1 MNIKR
6 YNHPSQSFEWLKW
19 ATLMLAIAA
28 SVAIITM
35 AVNLSPSSAQA
46 AKIESEVLAKQLEFI
61 LKMNSAFLGFLGIIG
76 ALLTWFFKNNLEDA
90 KQVASQMV
98 REELD
103 QHIQS
108 KIETELRFW
117 EMGARTERVVS
128 QSLVNYY
135 LPKGTREPREFFLVK
150 NRGFRQVLFC
160 SRLEEI
166 RRSSADVVIFDA
178 QNWTDPPNQPVVH
191 TDKGWLTPE
200 SEERVKAEINQLEAI
215 LSDQT
220 VLVVY
225 VRGTVAYL
233 NEPRF
238 AEKFVLPANNQVTL
252 LGHVVNGVYV
262 AYGDRRA
269 IQSHHPDWNSGL

>member
-1 MNIKR
+1 MRKYGNQ
-6 YNHPSQSFEWLKW
+6 SQIFQWLKW
-19 ATLMLAIAA
+19 ATLVLVIAA

-46 AKIESEVLAKQLEFI
+46 GKVESEVLAKQLEFI

-103 QHIQS
+103 QHIQR
-108 KIETELRFW
+108 KVETEFRFW

-135 LPKGTREPREFFLVK
+135 LPNGSRAPREFFLVK

-166 RRSSADVVIFDA
+166 RRSSADVIILDV
-178 QNWTDPPNQPVVH
+178 QNWVDSSNQPVVR
-191 TDKGWLTPE
+191 TEKGWLTE
-200 SEERVKAEINQLEAI
+200 DSENQVKAEIQKLEAI
-215 LSDQT
+215 LSEAM

-225 VRGTVAYL
+225 VRGNVSYL
-233 NEPRF
+233 NEPKF

-262 AYGDRRA
+262 AYGDRIANRS
-269 IQSHHPDWNSGL
+269 QDSGTDY

>member
-1 MNIKR
+1 MRKYGNQ
-6 YNHPSQSFEWLKW
+6 SQTFQWLKW
-19 ATLMLAIAA
+19 ATLVLAIAA

-46 AKIESEVLAKQLEFI
+46 GKVESEVLAKQLEFI

-103 QHIQS
+103 QHIQR
-108 KIETELRFW
+108 KVETEFRFW

-135 LPKGTREPREFFLVK
+135 LPNGSRAPREFFLVK

-166 RRSSADVVIFDA
+166 RRSSADVIILDV
-178 QNWTDPPNQPVVH
+178 QNWVDSSNQPVVR
-191 TDKGWLTPE
+191 TEKGRLTE
-200 SEERVKAEINQLEAI
+200 DSENQVKAEIQKLEAI
-215 LSDQT
+215 LSEAM

-225 VRGTVAYL
+225 VRGTVSYL
-233 NEPRF
+233 NEPKF

-262 AYGDRRA
+262 AYGEA
-269 IQSHHPDWNSGL
+269 LLHE

>member
-1 MNIKR
+1 MRKYGNQ
-6 YNHPSQSFEWLKW
+6 SQIFQWLKW
-19 ATLMLAIAA
+19 ATLVLAIAA

-46 AKIESEVLAKQLEFI
+46 GKVESEVLAKQLEFI

-103 QHIQS
+103 QHIQR
-108 KIETELRFW
+108 KVETEFRFW

-135 LPKGTREPREFFLVK
+135 LPNGSRAPREFFLVK

-166 RRSSADVVIFDA
+166 RRSSADVIILDV
-178 QNWTDPPNQPVVH
+178 QNWVDSSNQPVVR
-191 TDKGWLTPE
+191 TEKGWLTE
-200 SEERVKAEINQLEAI
+200 DSENQVKAEIQKLEAI
-215 LSDQT
+215 LSEAM

-225 VRGTVAYL
+225 VRGTVSYL
-233 NEPRF
+233 NEPKF

-262 AYGDRRA
+262 AYGDRIANRS
-269 IQSHHPDWNSGL
+269 QDSGTDY

>member
-1 MNIKR
+1 MRKYGNQ
-6 YNHPSQSFEWLKW
+6 SQIFQWLKW
-19 ATLMLAIAA
+19 ATLVLVIAA

-46 AKIESEVLAKQLEFI
+46 GKVESEVLAKQLEFI

-103 QHIQS
+103 QHIQR
-108 KIETELRFW
+108 KVETEFRFW

-135 LPKGTREPREFFLVK
+135 LPNGSRAPREFFLVK

-166 RRSSADVVIFDA
+166 RRSSADVIILDV
-178 QNWTDPPNQPVVH
+178 QNWVDSSNQPVVR
-191 TDKGWLTPE
+191 TEKGRLTE
-200 SEERVKAEINQLEAI
+200 DSENQVKAEIQKLEAI
-215 LSDQT
+215 LSEAM

-225 VRGTVAYL
+225 VRGNVSYL
-233 NEPRF
+233 NEPKF

-262 AYGDRRA
+262 AYGDRIANRS
-269 IQSHHPDWNSGL
+269 QDPGTDY